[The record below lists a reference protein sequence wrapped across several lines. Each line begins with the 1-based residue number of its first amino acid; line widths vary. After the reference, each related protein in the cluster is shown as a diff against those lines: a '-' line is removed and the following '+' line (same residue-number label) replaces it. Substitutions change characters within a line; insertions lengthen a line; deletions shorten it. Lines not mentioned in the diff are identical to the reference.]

1 MKKHEKFVVSLSF
14 VLSLVLGVTQ
24 GSSAMH
30 IMEGFLPVV
39 HSVAWGIF
47 SFPFVVL
54 GYLKLKKTLED
65 HPKAVLLL
73 AMVGAYAFI
82 LSALKIPSVTGS
94 SSHPTG
100 VGLGAI
106 LFGATPMAL
115 ISVMVLLFQAVL
127 LAHGGLTTLGAN
139 TMSMGIVGPLVT
151 VGVYRLLRGA
161 KLNKNVAVFVGVA
174 LGDLLTY
181 VVTAFQLALAH
192 GGGDFVGTFS
202 KFLTVFAVTQVPLAI
217 IEGLLAV
224 VVMTTLESLAA
235 PELRDLGYLGG

>member
-1 MKKHEKFVVSLSF
+1 MNRNEKFAVSLSF
-14 VLSLVLGVTQ
+14 VLSLVLGVTR

-30 IMEGFLPVV
+30 IMEGFLPVA
-39 HSVAWGIF
+39 HCVAWGIL
-47 SFPFVVL
+47 SIPFVVI
-54 GYLKLKKTLED
+54 GYIKLRKKLED

-106 LFGATPMAL
+106 LFGATPMSL
-115 ISVMVLLFQAVL
+115 ISVLVLLFQAIL

-151 VGVYRLLRGA
+151 VAFYRLSL
-161 KLNKNVAVFVGVA
+161 KMKVNKKVAVFIGVA

-181 VVTAFQLALAH
+181 VVTAFQLSLAH
-192 GGGDFVGTFS
+192 GGSDFMGAFV
-202 KFLTVFAVTQVPLAI
+202 KFLSIFAVTQVPLAV

-224 VVMTTLESLAA
+224 VVIAALENLAT
-235 PELRDLGYLGG
+235 PELRDLGYYGG